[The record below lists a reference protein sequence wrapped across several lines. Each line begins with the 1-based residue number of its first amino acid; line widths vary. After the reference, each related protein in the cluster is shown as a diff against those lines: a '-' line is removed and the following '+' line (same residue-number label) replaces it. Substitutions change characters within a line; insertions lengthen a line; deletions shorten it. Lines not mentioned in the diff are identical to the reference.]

1 MTPKN
6 VIPTSGM
13 HSLSQTE
20 GKPRSTFGPPKTIKK
35 TIEIYQKK
43 RQ

>member
-6 VIPTSGM
+6 VIPTSCM
-13 HSLSQTE
+13 HNLSQTE
-20 GKPRSTFGPPKTIKK
+20 GKPGSLLDPPKTIKK

>member
-1 MTPKN
+1 MTPEN
-6 VIPTSGM
+6 VIPTSSQL
-13 HSLSQTE
+13 SLSQTE
-20 GKPRSTFGPPKTIKK
+20 GETGSTFGPPKTIKK

>member
-6 VIPTSGM
+6 VIPTSYM

-20 GKPRSTFGPPKTIKK
+20 GKTGSTFGPPKTIKK
-35 TIEIYQKK
+35 TMEIYQKK